1 MTELATALIGSL
13 FGGGAAAGAAATGAA
28 TTGVVTAGSGLTLAK
43 LLGGTLSVLG
53 AVQSI
58 NAGNAK
64 AEEYKL
70 AAEDAARQVPLE
82 TLKGINRRSA
92 IKQEMMDSV
101 GEMDVANA
109 ASGVDLSF
117 GTPNQARKDAFRQ
130 TDLATSTAVGEE
142 QTQVARLNERE
153 ANYRKMSK
161 RAKSSGIFDAL
172 MIGLNGASKLSDI
185 GG

>member
-1 MTELATALIGSL
+1 MGLMGL
-13 FGGGAAAGAAATGAA
+13 FAPAGAAAPVGGA
-28 TTGVVTAGSGLTLAK
+28 VVQAAGSGLTLAK
-43 LLGGTLSVLG
+43 LLGGTLTVLG

-64 AEEYKL
+64 AEEYSL
-70 AAEDAARQVPLE
+70 AAQDAARQVPLE

-101 GEMDVANA
+101 GEMDVSAA
-109 ASGVDLSF
+109 ASGVDLTF
-117 GTPNQARKDAFRQ
+117 GTPTQARKEAFRQ
-130 TDLATSTAVGEE
+130 ADLGNSQAVGDE

-153 ANYRKMSK
+153 ANYRKMAK
-161 RAKSSGIFDAL
+161 RARQSGMFDAL
-172 MIGLNGASKLSDI
+172 TTVIGGASKLADI